1 MDRRRLP
8 IGSRNRL
15 LTPIEASGEDEQ
27 GDKAARQGG
36 AVVPV
41 ARVPG
46 EVRGGR
52 PDRRG
57 GRVVAAPHVQPR
69 GDRGGVEREEA
80 AGAHRARA
88 EDRRAAGRRRR
99 RRGA

>member
-1 MDRRRLP
+1 M
-8 IGSRNRL
+8 
-15 LTPIEASGEDEQ
+15 TPIEASGAREPR
-27 GDKAARQGG
+27 DKAARQGG

-46 EVRGGR
+46 EARGGR